1 MEFEK
6 VLKAKNGDE
15 QAVDEIVNA
24 FRPLIK
30 SVARGYFLIGG
41 DLDDL
46 MQEGMIGL
54 FKAINGFDPE
64 KSAEF
69 KPFALMCVN
78 REILNCI
85 KKNNTDKNKA
95 LNNAVPFDSL
105 NENALKNASP
115 LNIVIDRE
123 ENVVLLNLIENHL
136 SKLEKQVVLMYFKGF
151 DYGEISKELNI
162 SVRSASNA
170 LQRAKTKLHKVLQR

>member
-1 MEFEK
+1 M
-6 VLKAKNGDE
+6 
-15 QAVDEIVNA
+15 
-24 FRPLIK
+24 
-30 SVARGYFLIGG
+30 SV
-41 DLDDL
+41 
-46 MQEGMIGL
+46 ESC
-54 FKAINGFDPE
+54 GF
-64 KSAEF
+64 
-69 KPFALMCVN
+69 
-78 REILNCI
+78 CI